1 MTLLVAIRERVQMML
16 LTFTVALCS
25 ALAIADMPE
34 VPRGKGEQ
42 CVEPVEIM
50 RKQHMEF
57 LLHQRDLTVREG
69 IRTQKHSLTECVEC
83 HVQSNSQG
91 EFIPVNAPQQFC
103 EVCHGFASVK
113 IDCFECHATTPDL
126 PQSAQAFIQKAL
138 GQLIARELSRPMQPG
153 L

>member
-1 MTLLVAIRERVQMML
+1 MKPHSFCNNLACLLVVILTLVAGRV
-16 LTFTVALCS
+16 
-25 ALAIADMPE
+25 IADMPE

-42 CVEPVEIM
+42 CVEPAEIM

-57 LLHQRDLTVREG
+57 LLHQRDLTMREG
-69 IRTQKHSLTECVEC
+69 IRTQKYSLTGCVEC

-91 EFIPVNAPQQFC
+91 EFIPVNATQQFC

-113 IDCFECHATTPDL
+113 IDCFECHATTPDR
-126 PQSAQAFIQKAL
+126 PQSVNAFIQKAL
-138 GQLIARELSRPMQPG
+138 GQLIARELSRPIQPG

>member
-1 MTLLVAIRERVQMML
+1 MKPGETTTKLVWFVLIMVSIASVQSL
-16 LTFTVALCS
+16 
-25 ALAIADMPE
+25 ADMPE

-42 CVEPVEIM
+42 CVEPAEIM

-126 PQSAQAFIQKAL
+126 PQSVNAYIRKAL
-138 GQLIARELSRPMQPG
+138 GQLIARELSRSPESG
-153 L
+153 S